1 MLSAPRFHLLGRA
14 GSPNTNPKQYALPYG
29 LVQAEPSQAGGEPR
43 RSLGPPRCGAGS
55 APRPAPGR
63 PQDTGPRRQ
72 PPSGRAAA
80 PPRAEGPPRFDRR
93 GGGGV
98 WRGSPR
104 LGRAAEWEG
113 TDIRAGKDAEGTGG
127 PLVPLLSPITPK
139 RPPPTPPN
147 THTSLNRRQGVHQAA
162 SRGPWQRLGPRS
174 GAVQG
179 PAGRGSRGRPE
190 VAGTPPSAAA
200 ASAPGPRCPPAVA
213 AEGG

>member
-1 MLSAPRFHLLGRA
+1 MGWYRPSRARLGENPGAPWARLGAGRVQHRGQLRA
-14 GSPNTNPKQYALPYG
+14 GLRT
-29 LVQAEPSQAGGEPR
+29 
-43 RSLGPPRCGAGS
+43 
-55 APRPAPGR
+55 PAPGGS
-63 PQDTGPRRQ
+63 P
-72 PPSGRAAA
+72 RAAGQRRPPA
-80 PPRAEGPPRFDRR
+80 PRVPPVSTG